1 MFTVRKSFL
10 RAPLG
15 PRLHPEHSQCDPQG
29 NVDTPMRNSG
39 PGAIFTRN
47 HIRMLEY
54 AVSAAGED
62 PKKLVTFRSAKKWKG
77 ARDLLKTGSEVLVY
91 FAVVDHGPMVRFVAR
106 LREVLPAP
114 DTKRAAA
121 ERLLLSAPPHT
132 IGEDLWGGRV
142 KALYAISGCRRVKPF
157 PMTRLLK
164 LENGEP
170 LAENYKY
177 SYVKVR
183 VTPSLDDGHDVA
195 ASGPSKTA
203 SVVPGALGE

>member
-1 MFTVRKSFL
+1 MTK
-10 RAPLG
+10 
-15 PRLHPEHSQCDPQG
+15 
-29 NVDTPMRNSG
+29 TG

-62 PKKLVTFRSAKKWKG
+62 PKKLVTFRSARMWKG
-77 ARDLLKTGSEVLVY
+77 ARELLRSGSEVLVY
-91 FAVVDHGPMVRFVAR
+91 FTVIDDGPVVRFVAR

-114 DTKRAAA
+114 DTKLAAA
-121 ERLLLSAPPHT
+121 ERLLRSAPPHT
-132 IGEDLWGGRV
+132 IDEELWKGRV
-142 KALYAISGCRRVKPF
+142 KALYAISGCRRVEPF
-157 PMTRLLK
+157 PMSRLIK

-177 SYVKVR
+177 SYAMVR
-183 VTPSLDDGHDVA
+183 TAPFLDEDEDVA